1 MKLIVKRN
9 GNGYFRKKT
18 ELKRLK
24 KLYDETKY
32 SFGRGAWLDSSKGRI
47 VKYSFSH
54 GGRGNKS
61 TYAKRESNRK
71 VRHGDKTVCYR
82 GGQYRKLFDYWCETS
97 W

>member
-24 KLYDETKY
+24 KLYDETKHTY
-32 SFGRGAWLDSSKGRI
+32 GRGAWLDSNKGRI
-47 VKYSFSH
+47 VRYSFSH

-71 VRHGDKTVCYR
+71 VRHDKTVCYR
-82 GGQYRKLFDYWCETS
+82 GGQYRKLFDYWCEMI
-97 W
+97 